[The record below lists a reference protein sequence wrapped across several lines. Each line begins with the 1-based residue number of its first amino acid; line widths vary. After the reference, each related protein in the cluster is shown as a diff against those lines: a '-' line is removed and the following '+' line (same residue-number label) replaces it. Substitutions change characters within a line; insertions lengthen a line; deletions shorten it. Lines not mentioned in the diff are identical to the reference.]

1 MLLNMERTKQKLYED
16 EAYVLDILSQRP
28 GSKPLHI
35 ERNMQTAQ
43 MLGAEYFTLLEALV
57 NQSLGLRPGMKTYI
71 GRDMPRDLIRIV
83 RRISYNDL
91 TENAKYEL
99 EKIIDVIVHEKEEK
113 FVEFIN
119 TCSSLTPRLHA
130 LETIPGIGKKLMQKI
145 IEEREKQ
152 PFQSYED
159 IKNRVGIADIDKA
172 IAKRILVELTDPNNR
187 HWLFVRIPSQGGI

>member
-1 MLLNMERTKQKLYED
+1 MERTKQKLYED
-16 EAYVLDILSQRP
+16 EAYVLDIIPQRP
-28 GSKPLHI
+28 GGRQSHV

-57 NQSLGLRPGMKTYI
+57 NQSLGLKPGMKTYI
-71 GRDMPRDLIRIV
+71 GRDVPRDLIRIV
-83 RRISYNDL
+83 RRITYNDL

-99 EKIIDVIVHEKEEK
+99 EKIIDVIVHEREAK

-145 IEEREKQ
+145 LEEREKQ
-152 PFQSYED
+152 PFTSYED

-172 IAKRILVELTDPNNR
+172 IAKRVLIELSDPNNR
-187 HWLFVRIPSQGGI
+187 HWLFVRIPSQGPIY

>member
-1 MLLNMERTKQKLYED
+1 MERSRQKLYED
-16 EAYVLDILSQRP
+16 EAYVLDILPQRP
-28 GSKPLHI
+28 GGKQSFV
-35 ERNMQTAQ
+35 ERNMMIAQ

-57 NQSLGLRPGMKTYI
+57 NQSLGLKPGMKTYI
-71 GRDMPRDLIRIV
+71 GRDVPRDLIRIV
-83 RRISYNDL
+83 RRITYNDL

-99 EKIIDVIVHEKEEK
+99 EKIIDNIIHEKEQK

-145 IEEREKQ
+145 LEEREKQ
-152 PFQSYED
+152 PFVSYED

-172 IAKRILVELTDPNNR
+172 IAKRILIELTDPNNR
-187 HWLFVRIPSQGGI
+187 HWLFVRLPSQGTT